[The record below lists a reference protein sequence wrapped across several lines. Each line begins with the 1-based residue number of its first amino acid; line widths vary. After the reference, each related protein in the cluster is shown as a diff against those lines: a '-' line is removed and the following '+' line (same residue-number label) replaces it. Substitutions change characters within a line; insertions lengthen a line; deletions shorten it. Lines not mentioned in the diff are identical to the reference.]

1 MEEVELEVIDVD
13 NFSLPVNLE
22 SVVTTTSSSADDDD
36 NDVMTNTADDR
47 VVVACGGDEQTSEG
61 GTEIDKDVTVDDNG
75 GGGERQHNMAIGSAA
90 ENDHQILSIAGDDG
104 RSHTVV
110 QSVDAKTTRHDR
122 LSVEGRPPSPGDA
135 GDYDEPGQGG
145 GEGEEA
151 ATRAG
156 PVQAI
161 ITNATDE
168 DISSDVTG
176 RTDDEDEDYYTDVE
190 TSDGSILESH
200 MSADSEDEFDLVR
213 TLRHYRRRRR
223 RSSDS
228 SSSESNCSCDSCIS
242 RTNWKFFDSEEG
254 PPGGENTVYRRA
266 ALWMD
271 GMKYMMSFLM
281 YGLLLFSVVLTVT
294 ALWLLDFTVAVCKNK
309 GACKVLY
316 GAIPLTVVTV
326 IAILAW
332 HICQCILLR
341 KGYGKGSQLLER
353 QLIIQHAQS
362 KGLVYSIR
370 GAIYAPTKPAPMGS
384 THPPQYE
391 VVAYNWE
398 YSTSSYFDSDLEADG
413 QYRRNITPWREVAD
427 PATRERRNIYTRKAW
442 FRDVPIIWWEMSTQ
456 PPRNF

>member
-271 GMKYMMSFLM
+271 GMKYM
-281 YGLLLFSVVLTVT
+281 
-294 ALWLLDFTVAVCKNK
+294 
-309 GACKVLY
+309 
-316 GAIPLTVVTV
+316 IPLTVVTV